1 MDVGIHF
8 MNLNLAGGPE
18 QLRAHARDTAQAAE
32 AAGCTM
38 FTCMDHYFQME
49 AFTRAEDPMLEG
61 YTTLGYVAGLTEK
74 MTLGLLVT
82 GVSYRW
88 WAGTAPRSATPPS
101 RALAPTPTS
110 TTASQ
115 RLRSTPAWA

>member
-1 MDVGIHF
+1 
-8 MNLNLAGGPE
+8 MNFNLSGGPAA
-18 QLRAHARDTAQAAE
+18 LRIHVRETAEAAE

-61 YTTLGYVAGLTEK
+61 NTTLGYVAARTET

-82 GVSYRW
+82 GVSYRHSGLL
-88 WAGTAPRSATPPS
+88 AARSREREASFGLRLTRNARPAVPDV
-101 RALAPTPTS
+101 S
-110 TTASQ
+110 T
-115 RLRSTPAWA
+115 